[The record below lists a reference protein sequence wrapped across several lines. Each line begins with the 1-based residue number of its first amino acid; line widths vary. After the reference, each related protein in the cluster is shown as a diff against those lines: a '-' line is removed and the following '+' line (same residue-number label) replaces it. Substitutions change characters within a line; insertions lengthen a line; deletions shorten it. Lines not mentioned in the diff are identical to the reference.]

1 MADKLTTNERDHA
14 ARQGWRLVT
23 VYDTRGYFAD
33 AVAPTENSP
42 HTSAAHAFQFVWSQ
56 AKAGDLVCRRALSL
70 ISASELAGKS
80 KTVKKGRK

>member
-1 MADKLTTNERDHA
+1 MTDKLTTNERDHA

-23 VYDTRGYFAD
+23 VYDTRGYFTD
-33 AVAPTENSP
+33 AVAPTVNSP

-70 ISASELAGKS
+70 ITAGELTGKS
-80 KTVKKGRK
+80 KTAKKGRK